1 MNITDCYL
9 YVQDRLNKLS
19 SNNSQNIQFPQFIR
33 AFNTSQLQ
41 WVEDRIKINESSN
54 LRTDEISQLLTSVKL
69 NTSIKENFYEAT
81 KPSDYFHFK
90 RLYGTPC
97 NINIIPVKEADVNN
111 LLKSSNWKPS
121 LEWEETFATFV
132 GNKIRIY
139 KDETFNLTGIYL
151 VYFRYPLDVDIAGYT
166 KYNGSVSTSIDPEF
180 QGSSLVEILDMT
192 CLLLASDIND
202 QLRYQVMTNKTTKHN

>member
-19 SNNSQNIQFPQFIR
+19 SNNSQNIQFPQFVR

-41 WVEDRIKINESSN
+41 WVEDRIKINETSN

-69 NTSIKENFYEAT
+69 KTSTKDNYYEAS
-81 KPSDYFHFK
+81 KPSNYFHFK

-97 NINIIPVKEADVNN
+97 NVNIIPVREGDVNN

-132 GNKIRIY
+132 GDKIRVY
-139 KDETFNLTGIYL
+139 KDETFSLTGIYL
-151 VYFRYPLDVDIAGYT
+151 VYFRYPIEVDIQGYT
-166 KYNGSVSTSIDPEF
+166 KYDNTISTNIDPEF

-202 QLRYQVMTNKTTKHN
+202 QLRYQAMTNKTTKHN